1 MAGRKSKYESHVRPY
16 LADIIKWVKMGEPQ
30 YIICKKLGINKATF
44 CEYKN
49 KYPELNEAI
58 KKGSQ
63 FLDYE
68 VIESLAKRA
77 IGYDYEETK
86 SIIEK
91 LADGREKR
99 KIEKT
104 VKHIPPD
111 TGAIALYMKNRRLLQ
126 SLDEE
131 VKSKQIKLIQVQT
144 EKVKAEI
151 KNGEKPGGTT
161 TIIMSNVDEMQAY
174 LDKKAGG
181 TDERDDTQTTN

>member
-16 LADIIKWVKMGEPQ
+16 LADIVKWVKMGEPQ

-131 VKSKQIKLIQVQT
+131 VKVKQIKLIKAQT
-144 EKVKAEI
+144 AKATAEADIYTNRASKLIANEAEKAQINDLIEI
-151 KNGEKPGGTT
+151 GKNIIGKIEGE
-161 TIIMSNVDEMQAY
+161 E
-174 LDKKAGG
+174 
-181 TDERDDTQTTN
+181 